1 MGTAASTE
9 RLLRLV
15 ALPNQP
21 ARATMGTRSG
31 DSPVP
36 GAVPHATLVPAAHLT
51 RGAASA
57 APPASGTIV
66 LAVRDLTGE
75 PRLVRGG
82 DTIERIK

>member
-1 MGTAASTE
+1 MGTAAPTE

-15 ALPNQP
+15 PLPNQP
-21 ARATMGTRSG
+21 ARATMGTQSG

-57 APPASGTIV
+57 APPASRTIV
-66 LAVRDLTGE
+66 LTVRDLTRE
-75 PRLVRGG
+75 PGLVRGG
-82 DTIERIK
+82 ETIERTK